1 MEESN
6 IEFHYSV
13 PFISRSGKWG
23 VAKVH
28 LASHSVTDR
37 QTARNL
43 IGRAMQATLGKH
55 VRVNPYQ
62 GDSPD
67 IKPIRVIIHKAG
79 PDGACRVS
87 IGNSDDTSAFISLR
101 EVRHVSVTA

>member
-23 VAKVH
+23 EAKVH
-28 LASHSVTDR
+28 LAGHSVTDD
-37 QTARNL
+37 QTTRNL
-43 IGRAMQATLGKH
+43 IGRAMLATLGEH
-55 VRVNPYQ
+55 VRVYRYQ

-67 IKPIRVIIHKAG
+67 VMPVRVIIHKAG

>member
-23 VAKVH
+23 EAKVH
-28 LASHSVTDR
+28 LVGHSVTDD
-37 QTARNL
+37 QTTRNL
-43 IGRAMQATLGKH
+43 IGRAMLATLGEH
-55 VRVNPYQ
+55 VRVYRYQ
-62 GDSPD
+62 GDRPD
-67 IKPIRVIIHKAG
+67 VMPVRVIIHKAG

-87 IGNSDDTSAFISLR
+87 IGNVEDTSAFISLR
-101 EVRHVSVTA
+101 EVRHV